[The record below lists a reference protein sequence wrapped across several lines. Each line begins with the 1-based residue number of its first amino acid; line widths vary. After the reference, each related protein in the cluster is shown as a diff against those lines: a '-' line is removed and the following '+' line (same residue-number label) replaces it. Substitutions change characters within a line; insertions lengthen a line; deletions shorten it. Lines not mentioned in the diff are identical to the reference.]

1 MQQRQWMTSQEH
13 LNRLKRNALKQRQ
26 QLQTMAAVESRIKK
40 TTTAQSTNV
49 ATQKLST
56 QKSSVKFIMLFN
68 IQESYGLWSSVCD
81 PAVEIIGKNR
91 EVLVQVLGALYIRGG
106 GALIEFVWSYDC
118 TRWDFCSET
127 ASVRTSS
134 MSRVRFFLRALQGR
148 LAVNDDFVVCQR
160 TVLSCS
166 LHGRPCAVNR

>member
-1 MQQRQWMTSQEH
+1 MYTVGSHCRYLAEYAAIYLTRAPFSASAWISFSSQMQQRQWMTSQEH

-26 QLQTMAAVESRIKK
+26 QLQTMAAVESRMKK

-49 ATQKLST
+49 KTQTFICQVSGLQSITLS
-56 QKSSVKFIMLFN
+56 K

-106 GALIEFVWSYDC
+106 WSAD
-118 TRWDFCSET
+118 
-127 ASVRTSS
+127 
-134 MSRVRFFLRALQGR
+134 
-148 LAVNDDFVVCQR
+148 
-160 TVLSCS
+160 
-166 LHGRPCAVNR
+166 